1 MAKKPINIKNIK
13 ALVTNPS
20 LKKSRKPDTMHIV
33 VGIPA

>member
-13 ALVTNPS
+13 ALVTKTS
-20 LKKSRKPDTMHIV
+20 LKKTRKPDTMHIV